1 MKSKRDRKKE
11 KKKKSP
17 MAKRGRKD
25 MSLLEIV
32 ENSIQTPII

>member
-1 MKSKRDRKKE
+1 MKSKKNRKKE
-11 KKKKSP
+11 KKKKLP
-17 MAKRGRKD
+17 TVKRGRAD